1 MGQKEKKKKES
12 ASWDCDLFGK
22 SQKVFAIYLALCSIH
37 TTLPAIPQICHVFCT
52 PLLHWSCCQECP
64 PHTPLGN
71 SYSSFRT
78 QPKCHLPWWG
88 PPSPRRDHLLP
99 PGLSKPVPCIW
110 RSLRTRRGSL
120 MNLLWHPEQGL
131 AHSRLSLN
139 VCWRMCSHQNEYMRF
154 PEEINTFQFLSS
166 LPCWF
171 QCGRQIHL
179 WVLVSFFSSTLRADG
194 TLFGALHGYHTHWLR
209 VKA

>member
-1 MGQKEKKKKES
+1 MPSSNSTWKLQLILQDPAQMSPSLVRLTYPEEGSSGS
-12 ASWDCDLFGK
+12 AWT
-22 SQKVFAIYLALCSIH
+22 VEAL
-37 TTLPAIPQICHVFCT
+37 P
-52 PLLHWSCCQECP
+52 
-64 PHTPLGN
+64 
-71 SYSSFRT
+71 Y
-78 QPKCHLPWWG
+78 
-88 PPSPRRDHLLP
+88 
-99 PGLSKPVPCIW
+99 IW
-110 RSLRTRRGSL
+110 RPLHTRRGSL

-194 TLFGALHGYHTHWLR
+194 TLSGALHGYHTHWLR

>member
-1 MGQKEKKKKES
+1 MYFVLLF
-12 ASWDCDLFGK
+12 CIDL
-22 SQKVFAIYLALCSIH
+22 AARNALLILH
-37 TTLPAIPQICHVFCT
+37 LET
-52 PLLHWSCCQECP
+52 PTHPSGPSPNVAFPGEV
-64 PHTPLGN
+64 
-71 SYSSFRT
+71 
-78 QPKCHLPWWG
+78 HLPWWG

-99 PGLSKPVPCIW
+99 PGLSKPGPCIW
-110 RSLRTRRGSL
+110 RSFRTRRDSL
-120 MNLLWHPEQGL
+120 RNLLWHPEQGL